1 MGLGFTVRTEIAC
14 HATTGLIPTTGNVVT
29 CYFNPG
35 VDPFIEVLNFDQV
48 ASGTAINILIPKL
61 MNPSG
66 DFRINVSVLTTKSS
80 VLREIAQKIVVL
92 ALVTPGTPTT
102 VAAPTT
108 NSEVAYT
115 ITN

>member
-1 MGLGFTVRTEIAC
+1 
-14 HATTGLIPTTGNVVT
+14 
-29 CYFNPG
+29 
-35 VDPFIEVLNFDQV
+35 
-48 ASGTAINILIPKL
+48 
-61 MNPSG
+61 
-66 DFRINVSVLTTKSS
+66 
-80 VLREIAQKIVVL
+80 LREIAQKIVVL